1 MLALLAEKL
10 PFIDSGHGRQ
20 VEGHRATVPRVIEG
34 RGDRERVAVAERRPI
49 KHFIQS
55 FEQVITGGVLHH
67 QVAAGGDV
75 DAVVGPVENPCR
87 RLVAVVSRRF
97 RGGRRRRLG
106 RSLVEMHMDM
116 DGGRCGRGGGRY
128 RLVMP
133 CRLRLLLR
141 CGLVCSLADVAG
153 ERFQQEDHQS
163 HDRAGC
169 GEGQLCD
176 GVEHEP
182 HDIHL

>member
-1 MLALLAEKL
+1 M
-10 PFIDSGHGRQ
+10 F
-20 VEGHRATVPRVIEG
+20 RVIEG
-34 RGDRERVAVAERRPI
+34 RPYRERVAVAEGGAVED
-49 KHFIQS
+49 FVEA

-67 QVAAGGDV
+67 QMAAGGDV
-75 DAVVGPVENPCR
+75 DAVVGPVEHRRR
-87 RLVAVVSRRF
+87 RLVAGVSRRF
-97 RGGRRRRLG
+97 RGDHRRRLG

-116 DGGRCGRGGGRY
+116 DGGSCGRGGRHW
-128 RLVMP
+128 LAMP
-133 CRLRLLLR
+133 YRLRLLLR

>member
-1 MLALLAEKL
+1 MALLAEKL
-10 PFIDSGHGRQ
+10 PLIDSGHRRP
-20 VEGHRATVPRVIEG
+20 VEGHRAAVPRVIAG
-34 RGDRERVAVAERRPI
+34 RGDSERVAVAEGGAVED
-49 KHFIQS
+49 FIEP
-55 FEQVITGGVLHH
+55 FEQVITGGVFHH

-75 DAVVGPVENPCR
+75 DAVVGPVEHRRR

-116 DGGRCGRGGGRY
+116 DGGSCGRSGCGWH
-128 RLVMP
+128 RLARP

-153 ERFQQEDHQS
+153 ERFQQEDHQR